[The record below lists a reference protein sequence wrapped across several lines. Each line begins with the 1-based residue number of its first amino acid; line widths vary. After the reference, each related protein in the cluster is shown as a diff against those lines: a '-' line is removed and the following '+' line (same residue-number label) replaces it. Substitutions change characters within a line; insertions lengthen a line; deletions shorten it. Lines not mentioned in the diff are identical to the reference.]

1 MAKQNQNSTSP
12 FLVFAL
18 SIVKKGAE
26 KALDGKVTPALSL
39 EKLHS
44 FFS

>member
-1 MAKQNQNSTSP
+1 MTKQNQNSISP
-12 FLVFAL
+12 FLVFGQL
-18 SIVKKGAE
+18 SMLEGAE